1 MSFFSANLKGPLR
14 AIVAV
19 CILWL
24 FDCLPLPSQSEV
36 FPISAS
42 TNVAEKAEAQV
53 SLRALRSGSF
63 PGTNVPGVGLATNVP
78 ASRNGVK
85 SGRID
90 TVDQLDDKYKLN
102 IRDKISFRIIEDEDP
117 PIELTVTDS
126 GDLDVPYVG
135 LYAAIGKTCKEL
147 ARALKA
153 DLEQE
158 YYYNATVIIALNQW
172 ANSQGKIYL
181 VGPVRLPGPQ
191 EIPSDEVLTLSKAI
205 LRAGGF
211 SDYADQRKVRVTRK
225 SSLPGGKDKEFII
238 NVEEILT
245 KGNREGDLTL
255 QDGDLVYVPE
265 RVVHF

>member
-1 MSFFSANLKGPLR
+1 MR
-14 AIVAV
+14 AIVATV
-19 CILWL
+19 ILWSL
-24 FDCLPLPSQSEV
+24 GWQTVPSHGGVLPVSNS
-36 FPISAS
+36 S
-42 TNVAEKAEAQV
+42 TNVEKKAETQA
-53 SLRALRSGSF
+53 SLRALRSAAIQA
-63 PGTNVPGVGLATNVP
+63 TNAPEGGAATNVS
-78 ASRNGVK
+78 ATRDDIK

-90 TVDQLDDKYKLN
+90 SIDQLNDQYKLN

-117 PIELTVTDS
+117 PTQLTVTDS
-126 GDLDVPYVG
+126 GDLDIPYVG
-135 LYAAIGKTCKEL
+135 LYAATGKSCKEL
-147 ARALKA
+147 AQALKA

-158 YYYNATVIIALNQW
+158 YYYKATVIIALDQW

-225 SSLPGGKDKEFII
+225 SSQAGSKDKEFIV

-245 KGNREGDLTL
+245 KGNREGDLIL
-255 QDGDLVYVPE
+255 KDGDLVYVPE